1 MEKHWLCSICDHNDK
16 LSNGQTKNGNNTPL
30 GVAVSTN
37 TVTPAQNETHHW
49 ELARTQVTKCLLHG
63 NVVITDN
70 YNTNFPQKPRSQNG
84 KLL

>member
-1 MEKHWLCSICDHNDK
+1 MDK
-16 LSNGQTKNGNNTPL
+16 QKMVTTHPL
-30 GVAVSTN
+30 VLLYVSTN